1 MRALIRSP
9 TVSVP
14 VDLYVVAFSPALTV
28 IVPPGRIPTLDSA
41 VPVVNRAVPIA
52 VAGAPD
58 ELEALEEPEEL
69 ELVDV
74 EDPLDPLDDD
84 DVELPE
90 GFSTCCTSDEISLL
104 TRFKAVWLAMLAMP
118 FAKFVSAWPMTLM
131 SASSAEDAWLS
142 ACAWLQ

>member
-1 MRALIRSP
+1 MALIRSP

-14 VDLYVVAFSPALTV
+14 VDLYVVALTLALTV
-28 IVPPGRIPTLDSA
+28 IVPPGRIPRLDSG

-69 ELVDV
+69 EELEDV

-90 GFSTCCTSDEISLL
+90 GFNTCCTSDEISLL
-104 TRFKAVWLAMLAMP
+104 TRFRAV
-118 FAKFVSAWPMTLM
+118 
-131 SASSAEDAWLS
+131 
-142 ACAWLQ
+142 